1 MEIVLREQVD
11 VVDKFFIGRQL
22 LLTSEI
28 ANCSNNLT
36 FFSLFLDPA
45 VEASFTHKGVRYF
58 LYVGKGIN
66 LKFLQEKKPML
77 WHSVEDT
84 ERFKFVPK
92 TKVEYIPLGKI
103 SWSFNKI
110 HFIKVSKKRYKPN
123 LYFHY
128 V

>member
-1 MEIVLREQVD
+1 MKIV
-11 VVDKFFIGRQL
+11 
-22 LLTSEI
+22 
-28 ANCSNNLT
+28 NCSNNLT

-92 TKVEYIPLGKI
+92 TKVEYIPLLGKF
-103 SWSFNKI
+103 SWSFNNI
-110 HFIKVSKKRYKPN
+110 HIYKMTLSKNQEKPN
-123 LYFHY
+123 LLSICLKTNKGFIRYEC
-128 V
+128 